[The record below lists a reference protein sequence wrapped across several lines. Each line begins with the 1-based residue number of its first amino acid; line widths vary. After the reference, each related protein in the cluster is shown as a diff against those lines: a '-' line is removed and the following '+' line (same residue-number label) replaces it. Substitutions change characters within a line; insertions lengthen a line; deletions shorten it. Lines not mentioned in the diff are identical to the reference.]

1 MKRVSFQGERGA
13 YSEAASVS
21 FFGDEVNT
29 IPCSTFADALK
40 NTENDTSDY
49 SVLPVEN
56 SLEGSVGESN
66 DLLLS
71 TKLNVVGEI
80 YHRIHHCLIGTGSL
94 ADIDIVY
101 SHPQALGQC
110 RQFIQENSLE
120 IIPTSD
126 TAGSVKTIKG
136 LREDGV
142 ACIASKEAAKIFDI
156 PVIQEGIEDNANN
169 YTRFLIFS
177 KEKNDKTEN
186 SKTSIIFSVKHEA
199 GTLYQIINEF
209 YQHKI
214 NLTKIESRPNKNTAW
229 EYNFYVDF
237 EGHQDD
243 SSIKNML
250 EKLRS
255 HSTFLKILGSYPIA
269 KLD

>member
-21 FFGDEVNT
+21 FFGKEIEV

-40 NTENDTSDY
+40 NTENGSSDY
-49 SVLPVEN
+49 TVLPVEN

-80 YHRIHHCLIGTGSL
+80 YHRIHHCLIGIGSL
-94 ADIDIVY
+94 GDIDTVY

-110 RQFIQENSLE
+110 RHFIQENSLKT
-120 IIPTSD
+120 IPSYD
-126 TAGSVKTIKG
+126 TAGSAKIIKD
-136 LREDGV
+136 LNKSNI
-142 ACIASKEAAKIFDI
+142 ACIASRNAAEIFDV
-156 PVIQEGIEDNANN
+156 PVIREGVEDNTNN

-177 KEKNDKTEN
+177 KESNDKTEN

-199 GTLYQIINEF
+199 GALYKIINEF
-209 YQHKI
+209 YQQKI

-243 SSIKNML
+243 SSIKDVL
-250 EKLRS
+250 EKLRNY
-255 HSTFLKILGSYPIA
+255 STFLKILGSYPIA